1 MAEYPPAV
9 GLERGPVVKY
19 AVIYEQTPRNWA
31 AYVPDL
37 PGCVATGATRPDVE
51 RLIRE
56 AIALHLDAMRQSG
69 ARTAVQDEATSVVF
83 GMPKVAHE
91 KGGAECMKPLGKI
104 AATVKAY
111 LGLK

>member
-1 MAEYPPAV
+1 M
-9 GLERGPVVKY
+9 KY

-37 PGCVATGATRPDVE
+37 LGCVATGATRPDVE

-69 ARTAVQDEATSVVF
+69 AAIPDSTAGVELV
-83 GMPKVAHE
+83 E
-91 KGGAECMKPLGKI
+91 I
-104 AATVKAY
+104 
-111 LGLK
+111 

>member
-1 MAEYPPAV
+1 M
-9 GLERGPVVKY
+9 KY

-69 ARTAVQDEATSVVF
+69 AVIPDSTAGVELV
-83 GMPKVAHE
+83 E
-91 KGGAECMKPLGKI
+91 I
-104 AATVKAY
+104 
-111 LGLK
+111 